1 MPLPDLMSA
10 MESFQQALNAGDIQL
25 RPGELDS
32 DLYLHMDRPQGEIRL
47 TYVRLQGDRVTAMVQ
62 FLPAEPYEGER
73 CFSVGWAV
81 PEKFRGRGRA
91 SEAFLAAIREM
102 RNGFSR
108 HPEFKGFWIEG
119 VVGEE
124 NKASQKVAEKVIS
137 APVQIGIDKNAGVPI
152 FQYFRWIDGNTE
164 I

>member
-10 MESFQQALNAGDIQL
+10 LQSFQRALKAADIQL
-25 RPGELDS
+25 KPGELDPE
-32 DLYLHMDRPQGEIRL
+32 LYLHIDQPHGDIRL
-47 TYVRLQGDRVTAMVQ
+47 TYVRLQRDRVTAMVQ

-81 PEKFRGRGRA
+81 PEKFRGRGR
-91 SEAFLAAIREM
+91 SGEAFLAALREM
-102 RNGFSR
+102 RNAFSR

-119 VVGEE
+119 VVGAE
-124 NKASQKVAEKVIS
+124 NLASQKVAEKVIS
-137 APVQIGIDKNAGVPI
+137 APVKTGIDKNAGVPI
-152 FQYFRWIDGNTE
+152 VQYFRWIDRNTQ